1 VTTTTTVEQATRYE
15 AVIGL
20 EVHIELSTRTK
31 MFCGCAIDFGGEP
44 NSRTCAVCL
53 GQPGSLPVVNAAAV
67 EAAIRLG
74 LALGCEI
81 APSSRFHRKNYFY
94 PDMPKNYQISQ
105 YDVPICLRGR
115 LEVPGVSGPSAIGI
129 TRVHMEEDTGKSSH
143 VGGSGRIAGATHSLV
158 DYNRAGI
165 PLLECVSEPD
175 LRSAEEARAYLT
187 ELRAIVLAL
196 GISDAKLEEG
206 SMRCDANISLRPVG
220 HTVFGTRVEV
230 KNMNSVRSLGRAIDY
245 EIARQAEVLTSGE
258 RVVQETRH
266 WDEGTQRTSTLR
278 TKESVD
284 DYRYFPDP
292 DLLPVEPAAR
302 EVERLR
308 AELPELPAALRARL
322 ADAHG
327 LSPAQV
333 TVLAGTGLSGLFA
346 QAVAAGAPASEV
358 ANWLA
363 NEVTGWAAAQG
374 VEPAAVPLTGA
385 QLAEL
390 TGLVADGTLSAKLA
404 RQVLEAVLAGEGD
417 PRAVARARGLAQIS
431 DSAEL
436 EAIVDAVIAE
446 QADAAQRVRDGNA
459 KAIGALVG
467 AVMRA
472 TQGRANPS
480 LVNELLVA
488 RLSAVTS
495 AEQIGASAGGPAA
508 EGRVANTRRGTGT

>member
-1 VTTTTTVEQATRYE
+1 MTTTTTVEQATNYE

-105 YDVPICLRGR
+105 YDVPICLRGHLDIPSER
-115 LEVPGVSGPSAIGI
+115 GVRSIGI

-143 VGGSGRIAGATHSLV
+143 VGGSGRITGATHSLV

-175 LRSAEEARAYLT
+175 LRSAEESRVYLT

-245 EIARQAEVLTSGE
+245 EIARQNEVLTSGAP
-258 RVVQETRH
+258 VVQETRH
-266 WDEGTQRTSTLR
+266 WDENTQRTSTLR

-292 DLLPVEPAAR
+292 DLLPVEPAS
-302 EVERLR
+302 EDVERLR
-308 AELPELPAALRARL
+308 AELPELPAALRVRL
-322 ADAHG
+322 AETHG

-333 TVLAGTGLSGLFA
+333 SVLAGTGLSALFV
-346 QAVAAGAPASEV
+346 QSVAAGAPASEA

-363 NEVTGWAAAQG
+363 NEVTGWAGAQG
-374 VEPAAVPLTGA
+374 VEPVAVPLTGA

-390 TGLVADGTLSAKLA
+390 VGLVADGTLSAKLA
-404 RQVLEAVLAGEGD
+404 RQVLEAVLSGEGD
-417 PRAVARARGLAQIS
+417 PRAVAHARGLAQIS
-431 DSAEL
+431 NSAEL
-436 EAIVDAVIAE
+436 EEIVDSVIAE
-446 QADAAQRVRDGNA
+446 HADAAQRVRDGNH

-480 LVNELLVA
+480 LVNELLQA
-488 RLSAVTS
+488 RLSA
-495 AEQIGASAGGPAA
+495 
-508 EGRVANTRRGTGT
+508 